1 VIVSDDAGQFKVG
14 QHGLCW
20 VHAERLVHKL
30 DTFAEQNRAAQASVR
45 AAIWQ
50 LYSDLKAYRCAPAAQ
65 RKADLE
71 AEFNRI
77 FTGKTGFV
85 TPPRLLPLLPFL

>member
-1 VIVSDDAGQFKVG
+1 MACAGFMPSAWFTSSTPSRSKTA
-14 QHGLCW
+14 LP
-20 VHAERLVHKL
+20 
-30 DTFAEQNRAAQASVR
+30 
-45 AAIWQ
+45 AIWQ